1 MQFFIFVPFYFSFG
15 CLREYLI
22 INMKNQTKIKNKNF
36 IKVLPR
42 VELVPYD
49 NKSAQFT
56 LRLNT
61 IIHSDV
67 LYRKYKNRPRHN
79 LTTTREYFSK
89 LVFLNKRKSRTQYM
103 SKDIVTSILDLDNMT
118 WGKRYK
124 GVVE

>member
-1 MQFFIFVPFYFSFG
+1 MPFYFSFG

-22 INMKNQTKIKNKNF
+22 INMKNQTKIKNKNT

-42 VELVPYD
+42 VELVPYE
-49 NKSAQFT
+49 NNSIQFT

-67 LYRKYKNRPRHN
+67 LYRKYKNHN
-79 LTTTREYFSK
+79 LTTMREYFSK
-89 LVFLNKRKSRTQYM
+89 LVFLNKRKSRTQYI

-118 WGKRYK
+118 RGKRYK